1 MTDERRYTD
10 DEVREILGR
19 ATSPDE
25 ADRPAVGRS
34 DETGL
39 TLAELQSIGREVGI
53 EPTQIAH
60 AAAALDRA
68 GRRVPRRKLLGM
80 PVGVGLVVDLPRA
93 PTDREWE
100 ILVSE
105 LRQTFEAKGR
115 VESHGDLR
123 SWTNSRLHA
132 HVEPTPTGY
141 RLRLGTL
148 KSNAF
153 IMDAAGFAGLVIGGF
168 TLVTSGLADL
178 AEPMIMATMGAAAIV
193 ANRIRIPPWARTR
206 ERQMEYIAERASQLV
221 ASDPDDVGGAE
232 GPETS

>member
-1 MTDERRYTD
+1 MTDQRRYTD

-19 ATSPDE
+19 ATSPEE
-25 ADRPAVGRS
+25 AGRPAVGRS
-34 DETGL
+34 EETGM

-53 EPTQIAH
+53 EPTQIAR
-60 AAAALDRA
+60 AAAALDRS

-153 IMDAAGFAGLVIGGF
+153 LMDAAGFGALVVGGVTLAAG
-168 TLVTSGLADL
+168 GLADL
-178 AEPMIMATMGAAAIV
+178 AEPMIMAAMGAVALV
-193 ANRIRIPPWARTR
+193 ANRIRVPAWARTR
-206 ERQMEYIAERASQLV
+206 EQQMEYIAERARQLIG
-221 ASDPDDVGGAE
+221 SDADDAGDGD
-232 GPETS
+232 G